1 MENIKKTVMFVMFKK
16 GILCTI
22 SIDIFGRYSDA
33 TLTLLRRYSDYTYNV
48 IFIIFCANFYP
59 LKKMSH

>member
-33 TLTLLRRYSDYTYNV
+33 TLTLLRRYSDAT
-48 IFIIFCANFYP
+48 
-59 LKKMSH
+59 LTLL